1 MKFWKHTLIT
11 AVSFLGIATTVLYTA
26 CEKDSCTD
34 LKCKNGGSCAEGFCR
49 CPSGYEGSECEIK
62 TATRFVGVFTGNTRC
77 NQSPGI
83 IDTLEVMM
91 KTEPNVVKMVLHSN
105 ITDTLVGTVNGN
117 SVAVADYNENNQ
129 AKYVNVTLDRKK
141 ITLYVENVT
150 NVAAGTKSVCNFIG
164 YKP

>member
-1 MKFWKHTLIT
+1 
-11 AVSFLGIATTVLYTA
+11 
-26 CEKDSCTD
+26 
-34 LKCKNGGSCAEGFCR
+34 
-49 CPSGYEGSECEIK
+49 
-62 TATRFVGVFTGNTRC
+62 VGVFTGNTRC